1 MSSLPETVI
10 AEIKQ
15 SKLKFSGIEVLT
27 RFANRVVLFIDPKF
41 SDDDIENPLS
51 DINIA
56 LNKVKDFGTRCNL
69 TEEEFLLAL
78 DYASKGL
85 LTIDEQK
92 VKVYREI
99 NQINLSEIEYGYNDF
114 KVRDQKHQNGKDKIQ
129 VLLNPPPPELSLEE
143 LEVLKLE
150 NIRKDYHRF
159 KADGKVL
166 ATHIFYNLIKKDR
179 GDKVKLAFVEKFLQ
193 SFVPEIAEGKL
204 SSGSTALPKIIKKDV
219 YVEFQNEM
227 INNYVI
233 YLKLNEKSE
242 ELWMQYW
249 MRLIEK

>member
-1 MSSLPETVI
+1 LPETVI

-15 SKLKFSGIEVLT
+15 PKLKFSGIDVLT
-27 RFANRVVLFIDPKF
+27 RFANRVVLYIDPKF
-41 SDDDIENPLS
+41 TDDDTENSLS

-56 LNKVKDFGTRCNL
+56 LNKVKDFGSRCNL

-99 NQINLSEIEYGYNDF
+99 NQINLSEIEYGYSDF
-114 KVRDQKHQNGKDKIQ
+114 KARNQKYQNGKNQIQ
-129 VLLNPPPPELSLEE
+129 SLLNPPPPKLTAEE
-143 LEVLKLE
+143 YETLTLE
-150 NIRKDYHRF
+150 NIRKDFHRF

-166 ATHIFYNLIKKDR
+166 ATPIFYDLLKCDR
-179 GDKVKLAFVEKFLQ
+179 GDKVKLVFVEKFLQ
-193 SFVPEIAEGKL
+193 NYVPETAEGRL
-204 SSGSTALPKIIKKDV
+204 SSEGSALPKVIKKDA

-227 INNYVI
+227 IRNYVI
-233 YLKLNEKSE
+233 YLKLNETSE
-242 ELWMQYW
+242 EIWMQHW
-249 MRLIEK
+249 KNLLQKKN